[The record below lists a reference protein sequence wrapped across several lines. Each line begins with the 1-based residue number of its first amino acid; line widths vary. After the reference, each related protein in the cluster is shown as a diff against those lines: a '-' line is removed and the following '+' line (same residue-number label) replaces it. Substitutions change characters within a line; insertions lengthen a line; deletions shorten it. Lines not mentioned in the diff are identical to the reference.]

1 MIYTSTMLCMTTS
14 YNNQCTACNGM
25 KVAWVEL
32 YMD

>member
-1 MIYTSTMLCMTTS
+1 MIYDSNMIYDYC
-14 YNNQCTACNGM
+14 YNNQCTACFGM